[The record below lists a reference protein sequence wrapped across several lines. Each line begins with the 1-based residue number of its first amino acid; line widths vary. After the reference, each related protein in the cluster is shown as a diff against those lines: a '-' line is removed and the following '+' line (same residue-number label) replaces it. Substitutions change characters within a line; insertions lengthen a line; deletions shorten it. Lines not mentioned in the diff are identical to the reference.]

1 MPPKKIPFSK
11 KKQQP
16 KKPRPRGLHGDKGDY
31 VHPSKRIRAAAAA
44 EPSQRKEAVTTI
56 PCASGLRIVIRGV
69 AAGNATPVPQKD
81 DGLVDT
87 PPSRASARVKARAVS
102 RAIAKEPV
110 EAATPVP
117 RSIESHAKSPPSS
130 TRSSARIKAMA
141 SRGPT
146 NLSQEL
152 RDAIGSI
159 PEDDGDSVPE
169 EAAPVVDPNDESEGA
184 GTVGNDEEEDGTEA
198 TEKPKAQSTPKRK
211 KGSSKGQFLCFPS
224 FCSLLHHVVSTRCLS
239 RDEVSS
245 TEHSLF
251 PPPKPCCRVVI
262 ALEKNRI
269 RKRSLQRRSL
279 ERNLDVLPQLP
290 RQLLILIRLW
300 FRPLLDCQPLTRTLF

>member
-16 KKPRPRGLHGDKGDY
+16 KKPRPRGLHGDKGNY

-44 EPSQRKEAVTTI
+44 EPPQRKEPVTTI

-102 RAIAKEPV
+102 SAIANEPV

-117 RSIESHAKSPPSS
+117 RSIKSHAKSPPSS
-130 TRSSARIKAMA
+130 TRSSARIKAQA
-141 SRGPT
+141 SSRGPT
-146 NLSQEL
+146 NLSQDL
-152 RDAIGSI
+152 RGAIGSI

-211 KGSSKGQFLCFPS
+211 KGSSKGRFLCFPS
-224 FCSLLHHVVSTRCLS
+224 FCSLLHHVVSTWCLS
-239 RDEVSS
+239 RDEVH
-245 TEHSLF
+245 TAEHSLF
-251 PPPKPCCRVVI
+251 SPPKPCCRVVI
-262 ALEKNRI
+262 AQEKNRI
-269 RKRSLQRRSL
+269 VKRSLQRRRF
-279 ERNLDVLPQLP
+279 ERNLDVLATLR
-290 RQLLILIRLW
+290 RQSLIPIRL
-300 FRPLLDCQPLTRTLF
+300 